1 METVEQQEQPKK
13 KGTRIQIEESDGE
26 EEEESSEGEKESTT
40 VEPEQE
46 TGGGQ
51 ATHGRQQREE
61 EGETEGEK
69 VMSDGQEV
77 PSSTCTSSQEAAESD
92 GAVGYSNNGPIPN
105 PRSENPETASAA
117 ANIDVSPPLD
127 DAQLQ
132 SSPVEE
138 QKEAPPT
145 DVAKEIVPQS
155 ESVVQAT
162 LPQQDEAPPQAV
174 VPETAVQ
181 ARQET
186 PPPKIQEAPPPEP
199 PPELPPS
206 VKKLKEEGN
215 DLFRRGQYGEAVNRY
230 SKGIKLLEKGL
241 FKGIRQ
247 FITSRTLYNIMNTFV
262 CLCGYQPYYTHTH
275 THTHIPHT
283 DREQGPR
290 PKHLHSAQQ

>member
-1 METVEQQEQPKK
+1 METIEQQEQPKK

-26 EEEESSEGEKESTT
+26 EESSEGEKESTT

-46 TGGGQ
+46 TGQ
-51 ATHGRQQREE
+51 ATDGQQQREE
-61 EGETEGEK
+61 GEAEGGK
-69 VMSDGQEV
+69 VTSDGQEV
-77 PSSTCTSSQEAAESD
+77 PSSTSTSSQEAVESEACG
-92 GAVGYSNNGPIPN
+92 GAIGYSNNGPIPN

-145 DVAKEIVPQS
+145 EVTKEAVPQS
-155 ESVVQAT
+155 DSVVQAT

-174 VPETAVQ
+174 APETAVQ

-186 PPPKIQEAPPPEP
+186 PPPKILEARPPEP

-215 DLFRRGQYGEAVNRY
+215 DLFRRGQYGDAVNRY

-247 FITSRTLYNIMNTFV
+247 FITYQHACTLYVVSTFV
-262 CLCGYQPYYTHTH
+262 CLCG
-275 THTHIPHT
+275 
-283 DREQGPR
+283 
-290 PKHLHSAQQ
+290 

>member
-51 ATHGRQQREE
+51 ATDGQQQQEEGE

-69 VMSDGQEV
+69 VTSDGQEV
-77 PSSTCTSSQEAAESD
+77 PSSTSTSSQEAAESD

-105 PRSENPETASAA
+105 PRSENPETASAT

-132 SSPVEE
+132 SSPIEE

-145 DVAKEIVPQS
+145 EVAKEAVPQS

-162 LPQQDEAPPQAV
+162 LPQQDKLPPQAV
-174 VPETAVQ
+174 APETAVQ
-181 ARQET
+181 AQQET

-215 DLFRRGQYGEAVNRY
+215 DLFRRGQYGDAVNRY

-247 FITSRTLYNIMNTFV
+247 FITYQHACTLYVVSTFV
-262 CLCGYQPYYTHTH
+262 CLCG
-275 THTHIPHT
+275 
-283 DREQGPR
+283 
-290 PKHLHSAQQ
+290 